1 MPDDPEFPT
10 APNWALLVTA
20 VAAVVISILG
30 FFGESFFALGG
41 LGLCEIFLEARW
53 VSKAFVKIL
62 GLGSAL
68 GARWVGL
75 LVWKRAGWSKA
86 FVKYLGL
93 GSALGGLRPCE
104 NILVL
109 EARWRAGWSKAF
121 VKYLGWKLG
130 WSKAFVKYLGL
141 GSALGGLRLCE
152 ISWSWKRAGWSK
164 AFVKY
169 LGLGSALGGLRPF
182 ALGGLGLCEISWSWK
197 RAGWSKAFVK
207 YLGLGSAL
215 GWSKAFVKYL
225 GLGSAL
231 RAGWSKAF
239 VKYLGLGSALGG
251 LRPLKYLGLEAR
263 WVSKAF
269 VKYLRSCGWSKAFVK
284 YLGLEARWWSKAL
297 KHGKPQEIIGNHG
310 KPEVTI
316 LISVLL
322 DVYYNVLSPCYYRCV
337 LIAVPKKYPKVYTG
351 AKTIII
357 ITAIWAFSIFLMLI
371 PLLEIYGHLG
381 YNNQTD
387 ECDFMDDTPAKQG
400 PRKLFLAIG
409 FLLPCVVIIASYSY
423 IFYKARQSSAKVQ
436 ARRSNS
442 LNNSVTSDVSNRPSS
457 FTSKFPHRNSRPA
470 EGLRSRDIRIARTIG
485 VIFLAFLICCMP
497 VSIVHYLYWKIQSP
511 SLLLLLH
518 PLYWAQYCINIFIY
532 VFMNR
537 QYRDAYVNYISRWWP
552 DFRELSRRNFKWKEE
567 PTSDS
572 GRRVSRAHTPSSV
585 VKFATRKNSK
595 TSFRSPNDPPGTPKA
610 AEKAGTPMLSDTR
623 I

>member
-30 FFGESFFALGG
+30 FFGNLLTILALPY
-41 LGLCEIFLEARW
+41 
-53 VSKAFVKIL
+53 S
-62 GLGSAL
+62 
-68 GARWVGL
+68 
-75 LVWKRAGWSKA
+75 
-86 FVKYLGL
+86 
-93 GSALGGLRPCE
+93 
-104 NILVL
+104 
-109 EARWRAGWSKAF
+109 
-121 VKYLGWKLG
+121 
-130 WSKAFVKYLGL
+130 
-141 GSALGGLRLCE
+141 LRLRNAAT
-152 ISWSWKRAGWSK
+152 W
-164 AFVKY
+164 FVVN
-169 LGLGSALGGLRPF
+169 LAVAEGIF
-182 ALGGLGLCEISWSWK
+182 C
-197 RAGWSKAFVK
+197 
-207 YLGLGSAL
+207 
-215 GWSKAFVKYL
+215 
-225 GLGSAL
+225 
-231 RAGWSKAF
+231 
-239 VKYLGLGSALGG
+239 
-251 LRPLKYLGLEAR
+251 
-263 WVSKAF
+263 
-269 VKYLRSCGWSKAFVK
+269 
-284 YLGLEARWWSKAL
+284 
-297 KHGKPQEIIGNHG
+297 
-310 KPEVTI
+310 VTI
-316 LISVLL
+316 LPMSAAHLFHLYVTGTPMFTMGGCSAFVFLRYVNIQAELL
-322 DVYYNVLSPCYYRCV
+322 SIAAIAVNRCV

-442 LNNSVTSDVSNRPSS
+442 LNNSVTSDV
-457 FTSKFPHRNSRPA
+457 RNSRPA